1 MYLLKVYL
9 ICNSTLQAKGLGYA
23 MNTAGALKFV
33 KDVAAATGIILD
45 PVYRC
50 NTFHMFDLLKY
61 L

>member
-1 MYLLKVYL
+1 ML
-9 ICNSTLQAKGLGYA
+9 ICKPTLQAKGLGYA
-23 MNTAGALKFV
+23 MNTAEELKFV

-50 NTFHMFDLLKY
+50 NKFFAFELLKC